1 MEILRS
7 MIDKKHEM
15 HQANKKMNKDKNE
28 ILNKL
33 QIKNLFG
40 IILYNL

>member
-7 MIDKKHEM
+7 MIDKKHEK
-15 HQANKKMNKDKNE
+15 HPTNKKMNKDKNE
-28 ILNKL
+28 ISNKL